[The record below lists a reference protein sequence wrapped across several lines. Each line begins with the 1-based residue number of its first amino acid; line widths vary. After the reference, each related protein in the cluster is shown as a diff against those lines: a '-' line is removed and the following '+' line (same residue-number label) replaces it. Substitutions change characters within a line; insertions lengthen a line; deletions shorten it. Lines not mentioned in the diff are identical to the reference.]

1 MLKMR
6 NLQKLNRMFEELHE
20 VVKAKGVL
28 MDIDQLKQA
37 MDFTEYE
44 ADRGDI
50 VTFMISKLEVEY
62 ELNKYDGLANAIKMI
77 QKEID
82 AKD

>member
-1 MLKMR
+1 MR
-6 NLQKLNRMFEELHE
+6 NLQKLNQMFEDLHE

-28 MDIDQLKQA
+28 MNMDQLKQV

-44 ADRGDI
+44 ADRVDI
-50 VTFMISKLEVEY
+50 VNFMISKLEAEY

>member
-1 MLKMR
+1 MR
-6 NLQKLNRMFEELHE
+6 NLQKLNRMFEDLHE

-37 MDFTEYE
+37 MDFTDYE
-44 ADRGDI
+44 AGRGDI
-50 VTFMISKLEVEY
+50 VNFMINKLEVEY

>member
-1 MLKMR
+1 MR
-6 NLQKLNRMFEELHE
+6 NLQKLNHMFEELHE

-37 MDFTEYE
+37 MDFTDYE
-44 ADRGDI
+44 AGRGDI
-50 VTFMISKLEVEY
+50 VNFMINKLEVEY

>member
-1 MLKMR
+1 MK
-6 NLQKLNRMFEELHE
+6 NLQKLNRMFEDLHE

-37 MDFTEYE
+37 MDFTKYE

>member
-1 MLKMR
+1 MK
-6 NLQKLNRMFEELHE
+6 NLQKLDRMFEELHE

-28 MDIDQLKQA
+28 MDMDQLKQA

-44 ADRGDI
+44 ADRDDI
-50 VTFMISKLEVEY
+50 VTFMIGKLEVEY
-62 ELNKYDGLANAIKMI
+62 ELNKYDGLANAIVMI
-77 QKEID
+77 HKEID

>member
-1 MLKMR
+1 MR
-6 NLQKLNRMFEELHE
+6 NLQKLNQMFEDLHE

-28 MDIDQLKQA
+28 MNMDQLKQV

-44 ADRGDI
+44 ADRIDI
-50 VTFMISKLEVEY
+50 VKFMISKLEAEY

-82 AKD
+82 VKD

>member
-1 MLKMR
+1 MR
-6 NLQKLNRMFEELHE
+6 NLQKLNRMFEDLHE
-20 VVKAKGVL
+20 VVKAKGIL

-44 ADRGDI
+44 VDRGDL
-50 VTFMISKLEVEY
+50 VTFMISKLEAEY

>member
-1 MLKMR
+1 
-6 NLQKLNRMFEELHE
+6 
-20 VVKAKGVL
+20 
-28 MDIDQLKQA
+28 

-44 ADRGDI
+44 VDRGDL

>member
-1 MLKMR
+1 MR
-6 NLQKLNRMFEELHE
+6 NLQKLNRMFEDLHE

-28 MDIDQLKQA
+28 MNMDQLKQA
-37 MDFTEYE
+37 MDFTDYE

-50 VTFMISKLEVEY
+50 VKFMISKLEAEY
-62 ELNKYDGLANAIKMI
+62 ELNKYDGLANAIKMTH
-77 QKEID
+77 KKID

>member
-1 MLKMR
+1 MLKIR

-44 ADRGDI
+44 ADRCDI

-77 QKEID
+77 HKEID
-82 AKD
+82 VKD

>member
-1 MLKMR
+1 MR
-6 NLQKLNRMFEELHE
+6 NLQKLNRMFEDLHE

-37 MDFTEYE
+37 MDFTDYE
-44 ADRGDI
+44 SDRGDI

>member
-1 MLKMR
+1 MR
-6 NLQKLNRMFEELHE
+6 NLQKLNLMFEELHE
-20 VVKAKGVL
+20 AVKAKGVL

-37 MDFTEYE
+37 MHFTEYE
-44 ADRGDI
+44 ADRSDI
-50 VTFMISKLEVEY
+50 VTFMISKLEAEY

>member
-1 MLKMR
+1 MR

-28 MDIDQLKQA
+28 MDINQLKQA
-37 MDFTEYE
+37 MDFTDYE
-44 ADRGDI
+44 AERVDI
-50 VTFMISKLEVEY
+50 VNFMINKLEAEY